1 MKGSDRTNFNGSMEI
16 DYVHGKWNVRQLLT
30 IGLNTSE
37 MIVLMD
43 NFLIT

>member
-1 MKGSDRTNFNGSMEI
+1 MEI

-37 MIVLMD
+37 DSPYGQFSDYVMNEQILGT
-43 NFLIT
+43 L